1 MQRLDFGGKPA
12 FILGPKAKMLR
23 QACSGGYKYKR
34 MQVSGQER
42 FQDKPDKGRYSH
54 VADACQYLFLGA
66 VGGDRVIG
74 GFGEQDLDQQE
85 LRRSI
90 V

>member
-1 MQRLDFGGKPA
+1 MQRLDFTGKPA
-12 FILGPKAKMLR
+12 FMLGPKAKMVR
-23 QACSGGYKYKR
+23 KACSGGYKYKR

-54 VADACQYLFLGA
+54 VADAVQYLVLGA
-66 VGGDRVIG
+66 VGGERVIG
-74 GFGEQDLDQQE
+74 GYGKQEFDQSE
-85 LRRSI
+85 LRKAI